1 MLRVLVLPHS
11 VTSTQQSARMAVT
24 DHSSSF
30 GATNNRLL
38 NFEYIMAACSAAMET
53 VQLLF
58 RRSNWLLAVRPVGSC
73 TQPCVLCFQT
83 TSHSL
88 SSLGPSALCAD
99 QCWQDGRELRR
110 SRRRRTSRV
119 VSFVWV
125 KPHEVTAGISK
136 VYPPS

>member
-1 MLRVLVLPHS
+1 MLVLQHS

-30 GATNNRLL
+30 GATKNRLL
-38 NFEYIMAACSAAMET
+38 SFTYIMPAFSAAMET

-58 RRSNWLLAVRPVGSC
+58 RQPTWLLAAGPVGSC
-73 TQPCVLCFQT
+73 AQPRVMCFRT

-99 QCWQDGRELRR
+99 Q
-110 SRRRRTSRV
+110 
-119 VSFVWV
+119 
-125 KPHEVTAGISK
+125 
-136 VYPPS
+136 